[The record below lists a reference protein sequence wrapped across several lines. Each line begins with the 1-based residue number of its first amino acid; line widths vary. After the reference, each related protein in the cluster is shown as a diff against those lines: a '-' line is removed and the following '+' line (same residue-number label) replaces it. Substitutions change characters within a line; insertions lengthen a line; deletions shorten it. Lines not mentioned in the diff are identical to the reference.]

1 MAKRNDFSN
10 EDLGF
15 IIRDLEADLNRPN
28 ITPKRRQA
36 IWRMMRNYEKQL
48 KEQDL
53 SAKEKRLRIIVRTV
67 EKRTRRS
74 KRIRAERVP

>member
-15 IIRDLEADLNRPN
+15 IIRDLEADLNRSHL
-28 ITPKRRQA
+28 TPKQRQT

-48 KEQDL
+48 KEQGL
-53 SAKEKRLRIIVRTV
+53 SETEKRLRAILPTV
-67 EKRTRRS
+67 EKRLRR
-74 KRIRAERVP
+74 R